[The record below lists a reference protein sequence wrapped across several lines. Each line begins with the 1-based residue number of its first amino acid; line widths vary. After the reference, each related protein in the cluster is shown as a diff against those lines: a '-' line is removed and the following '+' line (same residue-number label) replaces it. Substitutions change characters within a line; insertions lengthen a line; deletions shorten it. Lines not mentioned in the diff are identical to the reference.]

1 MPNVSAGQL
10 TTLDG
15 LRRAFGTG
23 LAVFVFAWVCHTI
36 DAATTGIPAVWPV
49 NAIVVASLLSAPP
62 RQWLFICLGGL
73 LGNLLGD
80 VVSGDHWLAAAN
92 LSFCNTVEIAICS
105 VGLLKLAG
113 PKPDLFRIRDF
124 WTFAPLCFV
133 ASSISALLAI
143 TLGMGFVHGASRV
156 VAIWTLGDGLG
167 LLIVTPALLGVSLP
181 AIRMALAPARRWRT
195 LAAVAGLVAVDGAVF
210 AQPSAP
216 LLFIVSAALIVF
228 VFELETFGAAL
239 GTLITAVISVS
250 STLIW
255 LGSSSTLHVD
265 RVGQVLTLQIYLA
278 VTAVLNLAIAV
289 TLSHRRQLRDAL
301 SLSETRYRMITD
313 RATDIIIR
321 LDRAGFVEF
330 VSPAVSQLGYQPE
343 AVRGLN
349 LADLAHPDDRA
360 AALASLTGPPQE
372 PGASTESPPEFRV
385 LCADGSW
392 TWLQG
397 APSPIHDDHG
407 AVIGTVTVFRDVS
420 LRRAMEDEL
429 RRKQAEA
436 QAAATAKSDF
446 LANMT
451 HELRTPL
458 SAIVGFSGLLKQSG
472 ALNARDQRHVE
483 LIADASQTL
492 LGVVNDVLDFSKL
505 DEGGVEFEAHP
516 FDPGQLVE
524 ATLSLLAGQA
534 AAKGLTL
541 SAIAEGLDGPL
552 LGDGTRL
559 RQVLLN
565 FVSNAI
571 KFTARGEIQVQFG
584 QSADGDRRRL
594 RIAVRDQG
602 IGVPPEMIDTI
613 FGRFTQGDASVSRK
627 YGGTGLGLAICKR
640 IIEAQGG
647 EIGVVSRIDEG
658 STFWFE
664 VSMPV
669 AEAALQA
676 ELEQPACVD
685 KALRLLVA
693 EDNAVNRELICA
705 LLEPFG
711 LDIET
716 VADGVEAVAAVS
728 RSAFDVVL
736 MDVQMPNMDGLTA
749 TRRIRANEASSGPR
763 IPIIAMTANVLP
775 DQVARCLEA
784 GMDDH
789 LGKPINLPRL
799 LEALDRWS
807 APQED
812 EGPQQQL
819 G

>member
-1 MPNVSAGQL
+1 MAIASEGRHE
-10 TTLDG
+10 TLLG
-15 LRRAFGTG
+15 ARRALGTG
-23 LAVFVFAWVCHTI
+23 VAVFILAWLCHSI
-36 DAATTGIPAVWPV
+36 DAATIGIPAVWPV
-49 NAIVVASLLSAPP
+49 NAIVVAGLLRAPP
-62 RQWLFICLGGL
+62 RQWLLICLGGL
-73 LGNLLGD
+73 IGNLFGD
-80 VVSGDHWLAAAN
+80 VVSGDRWLAAAN
-92 LSFCNTVEIAICS
+92 LSICNTVEIAICS
-105 VGLLKLAG
+105 VALLRLAG
-113 PKPDLFRIRDF
+113 PNPDLFRIKVF

-133 ASSISALLAI
+133 ASFISALLAI
-143 TLGMGFVHGASRV
+143 GLGMGFVHGASRV
-156 VAIWTLGDGLG
+156 AAIWTLADGLG
-167 LLIVTPALLGVSLP
+167 LLIVTPALLGVSVQ
-181 AIRMALAPARRWRT
+181 AVRAALEPVRRLRT
-195 LAAVAGLVAVDGAVF
+195 LAAVAGLTALDGVVF
-210 AQPSAP
+210 SQASAP
-216 LLFIVSAALIVF
+216 LLFVVSAALVVF

-239 GTLITAVISVS
+239 GTLITAVVSVAW
-250 STLIW
+250 TLAW

-265 RVGQVLTLQIYLA
+265 RVGHVLTLQIYLA

-321 LDRAGFVEF
+321 LDRAGIVEF
-330 VSPAVSQLGYQPE
+330 VSPAVSQLGYAPE
-343 AVRGLN
+343 AVRGLK

-360 AALASLTGPPQE
+360 AVLASLT
-372 PGASTESPPEFRV
+372 ASTRDPAASSEGSPEFRV
-385 LCADGSW
+385 LCADGTW

-397 APSPIHDDHG
+397 APSPIRDDHG

-420 LRRAMEDEL
+420 VRRAMEDEL

-436 QAAATAKSDF
+436 EAAATAKSDF

-458 SAIVGFSGLLKQSG
+458 SAIVGFSGLLKQSD

-516 FDPGQLVE
+516 FDPGQLVD
-524 ATLSLLAGQA
+524 ATLALLAGQA

-541 SAIAEGLDGPL
+541 SAIAEDLEGPL

-571 KFTARGEIQVQFG
+571 KFTARGEIQVRFG
-584 QSADGDRRRL
+584 QSVSGDQRRL
-594 RIAVRDQG
+594 RVAVRDQG

-647 EIGVVSRIDEG
+647 EIGVISRIDQG

-664 VSMPV
+664 VTMPV
-669 AEAALQA
+669 AEAPRQA
-676 ELEQPACVD
+676 ALEQPACVD

-716 VADGVEAVAAVS
+716 VADGVEAVAAVA
-728 RSAFDVVL
+728 RSAFDIVL

-749 TRRIRANEASSGPR
+749 TRRIRANETSSGAR

-775 DQVARCLEA
+775 EQVARCLEA

-799 LEALDRWS
+799 LQALDRWS
-807 APQED
+807 APRES
-812 EGPQQQL
+812 EPALQQL